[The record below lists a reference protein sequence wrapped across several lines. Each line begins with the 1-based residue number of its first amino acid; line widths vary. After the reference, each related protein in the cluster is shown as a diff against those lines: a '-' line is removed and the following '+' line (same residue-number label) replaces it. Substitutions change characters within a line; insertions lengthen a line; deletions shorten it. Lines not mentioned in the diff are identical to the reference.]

1 MVPFVYVVLIAV
13 KMMDSL
19 YEDRT
24 REDMKL
30 LKRNMTLDFNSPTN
44 PNKKIK
50 FMKTCILE
58 SPGIQK
64 FY

>member
-1 MVPFVYVVLIAV
+1 
-13 KMMDSL
+13 MMDSL
-19 YEDRT
+19 YEDRS